1 MDILNRVFADDS
13 RISPQ
18 SSQRHLP
25 PTRKIPYQY
34 REILAQR
41 SWENL
46 AFFHTTNNV
55 FPWFVIVKAG
65 RTLQCRFRLAAVHE
79 ATSSSESVLL
89 KRKNWQSSVP
99 RGTRNEA
106 PVSEVLSLMP
116 PDQGA
121 AVTFRRSL
129 LFSKRGGIWF
139 QSSTQ
144 QLPGHSSTSSS
155 DHHKADSGIPN
166 LDSFPAARLTVS
178 LSTLARSR
186 VLIGE
191 SDIQSLFRK
200 ETSAHAFNRA

>member
-1 MDILNRVFADDS
+1 MVRYCESGTYAPMQIQTRGSPRSHKLIRIRTPQTEELAVF
-13 RISPQ
+13 
-18 SSQRHLP
+18 
-25 PTRKIPYQY
+25 
-34 REILAQR
+34 R
-41 SWENL
+41 S
-46 AFFHTTNNV
+46 
-55 FPWFVIVKAG
+55 K
-65 RTLQCRFRLAAVHE
+65 
-79 ATSSSESVLL
+79 
-89 KRKNWQSSVP
+89 
-99 RGTRNEA
+99 GTRNEA
-106 PVSEVLSLMP
+106 PVSEILSLMP

-144 QLPGHSSTSSS
+144 QLPGHSSTSFS